1 MRERIL
7 SPSPGLVTPRHW
19 HSPFLV
25 AGTTSRISKMH
36 FRIVSFFWNGLFFL
50 LELVANN
57 RNLLQKTCKKK
68 NVLEGYRAAHRVKGK
83 ADNRYHSRWTLSEV
97 RGQRQQHH
105 RHIQPQLSIQ
115 QISKWFWRSSLVQG
129 PPLSQGTL
137 MADCNWGGVEAVRVF
152 LSEWREEKC
161 HAGGSGRKMSTPI
174 PFPSLSFS
182 FCARWMFYEV
192 LLSLSPIHTIYL

>member
-1 MRERIL
+1 M
-7 SPSPGLVTPRHW
+7 
-19 HSPFLV
+19 
-25 AGTTSRISKMH
+25 
-36 FRIVSFFWNGLFFL
+36 
-50 LELVANN
+50 
-57 RNLLQKTCKKK
+57 QKK

-97 RGQRQQHH
+97 RSQRQQHH

-137 MADCNWGGVEAVRVF
+137 MADCNWGGVVAVRVF

-182 FCARWMFYEV
+182 FCARECSMRYCYLFHQYIQFTFNSVV
-192 LLSLSPIHTIYL
+192 LIKSSILMNSFCFP